1 MKGKVEQID
10 YETAVNF
17 LLPKHYSG
25 RKPVISKAFGWYLGG
40 GNLKPSAHLVNQ
52 LRQLYAKAFVE
63 KNTHIM
69 CMN

>member
-25 RKPVISKAFGWYLGG
+25 RKPVISRAFGWYLG

-52 LRQLYAKAFVE
+52 LHQLYAKAFVE
-63 KNTHIM
+63 KITLIM

>member
-25 RKPVISKAFGWYLGG
+25 RKPVISRAFGWYLGG
-40 GNLKPSAHLVNQ
+40 A
-52 LRQLYAKAFVE
+52 A
-63 KNTHIM
+63 
-69 CMN
+69 